1 MLETQALTTN
11 RNAIGRWL
19 FVGCVLGLTGVTTQ
33 VTAQAQRPFSPL
45 VEQPTRLTPV
55 TANRALLPTD
65 ASANDRRAREYERLS
80 RDVDAL
86 DAQLSIVK
94 RVVRLVSPSVVHI
107 EARPTREFRIRSDS
121 QEAGSGIVVRF
132 GGKDYVLT
140 NRHVIRH
147 SAASRIRVRLDDGRT
162 TQPTHVWSDKETDIA
177 IMAINASV
185 AGKLTPAVLGN
196 SDRLEIGEYV
206 LAFGSPFGL
215 SQSVTRG
222 ILSAKGRYNLDL
234 GDGDVR
240 FQNFLQTDAAINP
253 GNSGGP
259 LVNLRGEVIGLNTA
273 IASNSGG
280 NEGIGFSIPINI
292 ATRIARQ
299 LITGGHPLRG
309 FLGVSLD
316 NSFNERKA
324 NAFGLPRLVGAHVTG
339 IEQDSPA
346 EIAALRENDVI
357 LRFDGVRVDDDE
369 HLINLVNLTET
380 GRRIELELFREGGV
394 VRTIV
399 QIGRK

>member
-1 MLETQALTTN
+1 MLPIQKPTSNPNAL
-11 RNAIGRWL
+11 RCRL
-19 FVGCVLGLTGVTTQ
+19 FVGLMLGLASGFGMNV
-33 VTAQAQRPFSPL
+33 AQAQRPFAPAA
-45 VEQPTRLTPV
+45 EQPVRLKPV
-55 TANRALLPTD
+55 TARRALLPSD
-65 ASANDRRAREYERLS
+65 LRAREFERLS

-86 DAQLSIVK
+86 DAQLGIVK

-107 EARPTREFRIRSDS
+107 EARPLREYRTRSDS
-121 QEAGSGIVVRF
+121 QEAGSGVVVRF
-132 GGKDYVLT
+132 GGGDYVLT

-147 SAASRIRVRLDDGRT
+147 SAASHIRVRLDDGRSAK
-162 TQPTHVWSDKETDIA
+162 PTHVWSDKETDIA
-177 IMAINASV
+177 IMAIDSASL
-185 AGKLTPAVLGN
+185 GELTPAVLGN
-196 SDRLEIGEYV
+196 SDHLEIGEYV

-292 ATRIARQ
+292 ATRISRQ
-299 LITGGHPLRG
+299 LITGGKPMRG

-316 NSFNERKA
+316 IAFNERKA
-324 NAFGLPRLVGAHVTG
+324 TEVGLPRLVGARVTG
-339 IEQDSPA
+339 IEQNSPA
-346 EIAALRENDVI
+346 ETASLRENDVI
-357 LRFDGVRVDDDE
+357 LRFDGVRVEDDE

-380 GRRIELELFREGGV
+380 GRRIELELFREGGMM
-394 VRTIV
+394 RTVV